1 MTSFSELGL
10 AEPIVRALTEERH
23 VTPTPIQAEA
33 IPHILSGRD
42 LIGIAQTGTGKT
54 AAFALPILDHLAR
67 HPARPLP
74 KTAKVLILS
83 PTRELSAQIQENFE
97 KFGRHLNLSVALAIG
112 GVPMGRQIRALHPG
126 VDVLVA
132 TPGRL
137 MDLVENRALTLDK
150 VSVFVLDEADQM
162 LDMGFVHAIR
172 AIVRRL
178 PAKRHSLFFSATM
191 PGAISD
197 LAKSMLHEPVT
208 VAVTPVAKTA
218 DRVDQRVILVDK
230 QAKPALLAELLTSE
244 PVDRAL
250 VFART
255 KHGADKVVRALAKA
269 GHVAE
274 AIHGNK
280 SQNQRDRVLAAFR
293 EGTVRT
299 LVATDIA
306 ARGIDVTGVSHV
318 FNFDLPNV
326 PESYVHRIGRT
337 ARAGREG
344 IAISFCDGEERA
356 YLKSIEKL
364 IKMQLPLTDRRPQ
377 SGTAPAPLPPDAP
390 GTSRARDE
398 GRPQNSGRPGGAQRG
413 RGGRGGE
420 GQEGRPQQG
429 RANGG
434 RSEGRNAPAGGGRQ
448 GDGRKPDQRGE
459 ARKSEGRPAQR
470 REDQRGGGKPAP
482 AQGAGI
488 GAVGFMRT
496 APARGGKPD
505 TGSRGPR

>member
-1 MTSFSELGL
+1 M
-10 AEPIVRALTEERH
+10 TEERH

-97 KFGRHLNLSVALAIG
+97 KFGRHLRLSVALAIG
-112 GVPMGRQIRALHPG
+112 GVPMGRQIRALHAG

-137 MDLVENRALTLDK
+137 QDLVDNRALTLDK
-150 VSVFVLDEADQM
+150 VGVFVLDEADQM

-172 AIVRRL
+172 AIVRKL

-208 VAVTPVAKTA
+208 VAVTPVSKTA
-218 DRVDQRVILVDK
+218 DRVEQRVILVEK
-230 QAKPALLAELLTSE
+230 QGKSALLAELLTTE
-244 PVDRAL
+244 QVDRAL

-255 KHGADKVVRALAKA
+255 KHGADKVVRALAKV
-269 GHVAE
+269 GHTAE

-293 EGTVRT
+293 DGTVRT

-356 YLKSIEKL
+356 YLRSIEKL
-364 IKMQLPLTDRRPQ
+364 IKMQIPLVDRRPQ
-377 SGTAPAPLPPDAP
+377 SGTAPAPLPADPAP
-390 GTSRARDE
+390 AARPHGA
-398 GRPQNSGRPGGAQRG
+398 GRPAGGGRG
-413 RGGRGGE
+413 RGPRPAGE
-420 GQEGRPQQG
+420 GQEGRGQQG
-429 RANGG
+429 RGPGPRAERSEPRKADG
-434 RSEGRNAPAGGGRQ
+434 RKGEGRNG
-448 GDGRKPDQRGE
+448 
-459 ARKSEGRPAQR
+459 QR
-470 REDQRGGGKPAP
+470 RDEPRGGGKPASG
-482 AQGAGI
+482 QGNGI
-488 GAVGFMRT
+488 GAVGFMRG

-505 TGSRGPR
+505 AGSRGPR